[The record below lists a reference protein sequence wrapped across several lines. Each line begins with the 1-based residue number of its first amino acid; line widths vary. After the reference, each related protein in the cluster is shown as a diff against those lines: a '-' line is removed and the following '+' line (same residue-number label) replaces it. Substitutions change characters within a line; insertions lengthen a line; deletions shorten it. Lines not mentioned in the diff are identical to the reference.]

1 MIKND
6 LEMMKSLR
14 KCLKLK
20 KKYYPGM
27 TILNGGLHAK
37 FWAYRASGVVVGV
50 KYTGFRL
57 RQIII

>member
-1 MIKND
+1 MFEI
-6 LEMMKSLR
+6 
-14 KCLKLK
+14 K
-20 KKYYPGM
+20 KKYYYPGM

-37 FWAYRASGVVVGV
+37 FWGYRATGVVVGV